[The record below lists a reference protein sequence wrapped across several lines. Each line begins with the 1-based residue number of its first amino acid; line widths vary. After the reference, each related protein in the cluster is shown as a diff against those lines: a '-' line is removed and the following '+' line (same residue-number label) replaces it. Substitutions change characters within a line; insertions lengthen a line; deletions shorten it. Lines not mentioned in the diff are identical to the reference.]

1 MSRDII
7 NVQYPVLDETQ
18 SICAV
23 GIAKDTVIAE
33 NGISIANAFANKNNT
48 LMICVENVADADST
62 VTFVAGD
69 TYPNAMLGNLD
80 VTVGANAITVLQ
92 VQDMARF
99 ENKDGS
105 INVDFADSFTGNVF
119 VIAKSVDLN
128 V

>member
-7 NVQYPVLDETQ
+7 KVQYPVLDETQ
-18 SICAV
+18 SVCAV
-23 GIAKDTVIAE
+23 GIEKTAVIAE
-33 NGISIANAFANKNNT
+33 NGITVENAFANKNNT

-69 TYPNAMLGNLD
+69 SYPNSMLGDLETTAVAGAISVFQIQD
-80 VTVGANAITVLQ
+80 VS
-92 VQDMARF
+92 RF

-105 INVDFADSFTGNVF
+105 VNIDFADNFTGNIF
-119 VIAKSVDLN
+119 AIAKSVDLN